1 MLLLTQRRW
10 NMISDLELMKMAVL
24 GVYFKVTCIKET
36 SILDIVIMIVI
47 YTDIVYVYTCLHG
60 YIYAW
65 TYIYAYFFN
74 GDGFYE
80 HFMISFTIY
89 HLHNIT
95 SECPY
100 NIMRCYF
107 MMLNFKCTVSY
118 FTVLPCM
125 LFYLKCVLCITII
138 MCFVSNDE
146 IKMFNH
152 RPVGSTIN

>member
-1 MLLLTQRRW
+1 MYPSL
-10 NMISDLELMKMAVL
+10 
-24 GVYFKVTCIKET
+24 VYTCIYKVGC
-36 SILDIVIMIVI
+36 LVICI
-47 YTDIVYVYTCLHG
+47 YVYACLHG
-60 YIYAW
+60 YIYAC
-65 TYIYAYFFN
+65 TYIYMHIFN

-125 LFYLKCVLCITII
+125 LFLPKCVLCITII

-146 IKMFNH
+146 IKMFNQLFMSQSELH
-152 RPVGSTIN
+152 CCGAMGL

>member
-1 MLLLTQRRW
+1 MYPSL
-10 NMISDLELMKMAVL
+10 
-24 GVYFKVTCIKET
+24 VYTCIYKVGC
-36 SILDIVIMIVI
+36 LVICI
-47 YTDIVYVYTCLHG
+47 YVYTCLHG
-60 YIYAW
+60 YIYAC
-65 TYIYAYFFN
+65 TYIYMHIFN

-125 LFYLKCVLCITII
+125 LILPE
-138 MCFVSNDE
+138 MCPQTPPHGV
-146 IKMFNH
+146 
-152 RPVGSTIN
+152 